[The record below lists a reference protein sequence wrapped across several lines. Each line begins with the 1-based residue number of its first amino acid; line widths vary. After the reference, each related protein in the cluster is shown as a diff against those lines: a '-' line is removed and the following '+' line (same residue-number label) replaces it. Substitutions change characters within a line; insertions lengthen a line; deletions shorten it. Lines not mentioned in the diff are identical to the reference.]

1 MIFVELWIAGEGA
14 KKALAGQILQQSF
27 GNSGVHVEA
36 LAEVLGAPRN
46 GSIVPEEKKGFK
58 VRDAVDLIEN
68 ELVDLKLFWR
78 AFRHFLCVSG
88 RH

>member
-1 MIFVELWIAGEGA
+1 LIFVELWIAGEGA

-36 LAEVLGAPRN
+36 LAAPRN